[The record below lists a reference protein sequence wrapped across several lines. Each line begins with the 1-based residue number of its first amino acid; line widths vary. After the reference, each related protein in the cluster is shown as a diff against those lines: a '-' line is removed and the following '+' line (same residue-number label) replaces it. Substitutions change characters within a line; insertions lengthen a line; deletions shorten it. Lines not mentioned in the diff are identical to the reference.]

1 MESLE
6 LRLDVLAGDT
16 RAAAQDAIETILSHT
31 LEDPSWR
38 LAPDNR
44 EGVRI
49 LFDFGGEVESAW
61 FQLRLS
67 VHDPVMALNLESDVP
82 GGVKW
87 MLEKLS
93 ALLADCE
100 TIDLSPLRAALA
112 GKGT

>member
-1 MESLE
+1 M
-6 LRLDVLAGDT
+6 
-16 RAAAQDAIETILSHT
+16 
-31 LEDPSWR
+31 
-38 LAPDNR
+38 
-44 EGVRI
+44 RI

-100 TIDLSPLRAALA
+100 AIDLSPLRAALA